1 MGAVVVMGA
10 GIALMNQ
17 NINVTPQQYKHS
29 MITDILKEREKD
41 QAPRFFLHD
50 EMKAWLGEQMQM
62 SISDQTMDDVWVDS
76 VAEAGTPYAYRE
88 QIKLS
93 GKRYIHI
100 TPMIAGQ
107 MLPTKGFEIDMSTF
121 RTVIISLTKRVGFLE
136 QSNHDLRNFI
146 NTLETRINKLEQHAN
161 I

>member
-1 MGAVVVMGA
+1 MGVDTAH
-10 GIALMNQ
+10 MNQ
-17 NINVTPQQYKHS
+17 NTNVITKQYKQN
-29 MITDILKEREKD
+29 MIADILMEREKD
-41 QAPRFFLHD
+41 QKPRFFLHD
-50 EMKAWLGEQMQM
+50 EMKAWLADQMQM
-62 SISDQTMDDVWVDS
+62 SLSDQTMDDVWVDS

-93 GKRYIHI
+93 GKRYIAI

-121 RTVIISLTKRVGFLE
+121 RTVIVSLTKRVEYLE
-136 QSNHDLRNFI
+136 KTNQDLRTFI
-146 NTLETRINKLEQHAN
+146 NNFETRIQKLEQDAN